1 MPSRQT
7 TALPSKPFGST
18 GLPVSSLSIGAMRL
32 PKEMSKAVTL
42 LRAAIDAGCNYI
54 DTSFG
59 YGDSELKLA
68 QALKDGYRERV
79 MLSTKCSPWIHK
91 EDGYT
96 TSASD
101 TLRKMEESMKRLE
114 VDYLDFYQVWNVTD
128 ADTLRQATAPGQMVD
143 GIHEA
148 MKEGL
153 VRHIAATAH
162 APDEVVTDMIDGGLF
177 ETITISYNLLNRGRE
192 AVMAHAFEKG
202 VGIVAM
208 NPIAGGLLGCHS
220 PALDGILPDFPLSTT
235 QLSLKF
241 VIEHP
246 HISCAISGFSKMSD
260 VEENV
265 EAALAP
271 PLTGEDRKALVDG
284 LVRIQQESKEFC
296 TQCGYC
302 MPCEQGVEIRRIFDM
317 VNKYLILGLEDW
329 ARAAYANLRPEQRAD
344 ACTGCGACTPKC
356 TNKLDIPAELRAAHA
371 LLRPAE

>member
-1 MPSRQT
+1 MPAPHAQ
-7 TALPSKPFGST
+7 AMPLKPLGDS
-18 GLPVSSLSIGAMRL
+18 GLAVSSLSIGAMRL
-32 PKEMSKAVTL
+32 PKDVDEAVAL
-42 LRAAIDAGCNYI
+42 LRRAIDAGCNYI

-59 YGDSELKLA
+59 YGDSEVKLA
-68 QALKDGYRERV
+68 RALKDGYRQRV
-79 MLSTKCSPWIHK
+79 LLSTKCSPWIHK

-96 TSASD
+96 TSADD
-101 TLRKMEESMKRLE
+101 TLRKMEESMVRLE

-128 ADTLRQATAPGQMVD
+128 AETFAQASRPGQMVD
-143 GIHEA
+143 GINRA
-148 MKEGL
+148 IKSGV

-162 APDEVVTDMIDGGLF
+162 ASDEVVTDMIDSGLF
-177 ETITISYNLLNRGRE
+177 EAITISYNILNRGRE

-220 PALDGILPDFPLSTT
+220 PALDGILPSFPLSTT

-246 HISCAISGFSKMSD
+246 HVSCAISGISKMSD

-265 EAALAP
+265 AAALAP
-271 PLTGEDRKALVDG
+271 PLTEGEREALVAG
-284 LVRIQQESKEFC
+284 LVRIQKESVEFC

-317 VNKYLILGLEDW
+317 VNKYRILGMEDW
-329 ARAAYANLRPEQRAD
+329 ARAAYANLKPEQRAD
-344 ACTGCGACTPKC
+344 ACTACGACVPKC
-356 TNKLDIPAELRAAHA
+356 TNHLDIPAELQQAHE
-371 LLRPAE
+371 LLGGSD